1 MNTRQPTL
9 IEILQPRQVPANP
22 KRAAV
27 TRTILQPEL
36 DEFERLEALAAKSA
50 RASELATRGA
60 TARRR

>member
-22 KRAAV
+22 KRTAV

-50 RASELATRGA
+50 RVSERTAQST
-60 TARRR
+60 TAR